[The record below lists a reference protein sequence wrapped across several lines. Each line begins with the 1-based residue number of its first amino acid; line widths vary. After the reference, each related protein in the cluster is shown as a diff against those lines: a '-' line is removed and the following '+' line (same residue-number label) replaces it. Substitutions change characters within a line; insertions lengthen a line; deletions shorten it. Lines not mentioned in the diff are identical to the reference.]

1 MNLLKSGTLTWWQV
15 GILKISLL
23 SLGIAIGSTW
33 PEIFKTHAY
42 LLVSIAIALGLYL
55 IPVWFSKKNGR

>member
-1 MNLLKSGTLTWWQV
+1 MNLFQSGTLTWWQV
-15 GILKISLL
+15 GILEISLL

-33 PEIFKTHAY
+33 PELFSNYAY

-55 IPVWFSKKNGR
+55 IPVWFKSKNKH